1 MNIERA
7 FNLIHNLDIP
17 EGKRKFWQ
25 QWSTVVVN
33 PSGEIIDVIKHFEA
47 PNLAINKKHLEMYPD
62 SFQFTVAAGEMF
74 TTLQQFTL
82 KVKETVNLGKR
93 Y

>member
-7 FNLIHNLDIP
+7 FTLIHNLDVP

-25 QWSTVVVN
+25 KWSTVVVN
-33 PSGEIIDVIKHFEA
+33 SSGEIIDVIKHFES
-47 PNLAINKKHLEMYPD
+47 PSLESNKMHLEMYPN
-62 SFQFTVAAGEMF
+62 SFQFTVEAGQMFVTLEQF
-74 TTLQQFTL
+74 TT
-82 KVKETVNLGKR
+82 KVKEATKMGNA